1 MFLFLPVLPLP
12 LSLFLPLPK
21 GPEELEPGQPH
32 SLLQP
37 KLVCAFVRGS
47 GPGQRSQALGLR
59 GGPRPQEQRSL
70 ASFLPGVCG
79 AAGALLPL
87 PSAPLKLQVP
97 NPASCVPLH
106 LPNAHPLLPGSGGA
120 MLASTNSGSS
130 WPGKCWPPAPLVPHL
145 GTRGCSA
152 WGRGQCPLQPP
163 SHTSSRAAAPSSA
176 PEPTA
181 GGLGCRPGRR
191 RLQAQSGPLIL
202 CGSSASMAR
211 MRGFPLPT
219 APSHSGMKGTLGTP
233 E

>member
-32 SLLQP
+32 SLLPP

-79 AAGALLPL
+79 PL
-87 PSAPLKLQVP
+87 EPSSRSPLHPRSSKCQVP
-97 NPASCVPLH
+97 PHVCHCTCPTLT
-106 LPNAHPLLPGSGGA
+106 PLLPGSGGA

-145 GTRGCSA
+145 AAQRG
-152 WGRGQCPLQPP
+152 GEG
-163 SHTSSRAAAPSSA
+163 SA
-176 PEPTA
+176 PFSRLPTRA
-181 GGLGCRPGRR
+181 PGLLLPPVLPSLLQVGWAAGLGGGASRPN
-191 RLQAQSGPLIL
+191 QAL
-202 CGSSASMAR
+202 
-211 MRGFPLPT
+211 
-219 APSHSGMKGTLGTP
+219 
-233 E
+233 